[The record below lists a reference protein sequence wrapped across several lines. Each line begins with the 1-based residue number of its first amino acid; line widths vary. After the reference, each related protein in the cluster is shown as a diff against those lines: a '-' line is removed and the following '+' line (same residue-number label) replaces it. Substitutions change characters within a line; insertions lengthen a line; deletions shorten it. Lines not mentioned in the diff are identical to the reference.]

1 LFFLSLD
8 IAKWRVQ
15 KIINEDDARRSTTR
29 TARSCRVRARRP
41 SSMPFVTR
49 SPAIVWAT
57 INTRDPVLRRAVE
70 GPYFDPAASDPVP
83 PLSTY
88 PQAID
93 AEQMVGI
100 VGIRNAFAAYLL
112 GEVRLIGG

>member
-1 LFFLSLD
+1 
-8 IAKWRVQ
+8 
-15 KIINEDDARRSTTR
+15 
-29 TARSCRVRARRP
+29 
-41 SSMPFVTR
+41 
-49 SPAIVWAT
+49 VWAT